1 MVLATLMQKLDFRL
15 AGIKGKDGEGE
26 DETGYDPSQW
36 EEDLRDHFVFK
47 VGELPVTLTARE

>member
-1 MVLATLMQKLDFRL
+1 MVLATLMQKLDCRL
-15 AGIKGKDGEGE
+15 AGEKKEDGEGE
-26 DETGYDPSQW
+26 CETGYDPSQW